1 MFLKRLCGL
10 LFVLMGHEGQKL
22 ISIITLS
29 LHILYQNHV
38 CEKNGKIA
46 SNFKIKTCHFTLLNY
61 SHSCSNVSI
70 ADSTSMHPLVHKL
83 WGFL

>member
-10 LFVLMGHEGQKL
+10 LFVLMGHEGQIL

-38 CEKNGKIA
+38 
-46 SNFKIKTCHFTLLNY
+46 
-61 SHSCSNVSI
+61 
-70 ADSTSMHPLVHKL
+70 DSVRMNLDTKSPAMQYV
-83 WGFL
+83 